1 MNILRND
8 IDAVNA
14 QVTITIEESDYAEK
28 VDKTLRDYRRK
39 ANIPGFRP
47 GMAPLGMI
55 KKMYGRAAKAEELNR
70 TLQDAIYNYIN
81 ENKLDILGEPLPVDD
96 QEKVDF
102 ENSTK
107 FDFRFDLGLA
117 PEYEPALSKDDD
129 LKYYNVKITDEMI
142 DNQVKNYAA
151 RFGNYN
157 EVDEAHGKDMIKGSM
172 VELDA
177 DGNVREGGISVDQAT
192 MAADYMKDE
201 EQKKL
206 LEGAKKG
213 STVRFNPK
221 KAYDSD
227 IELSSMLKITKEEAA
242 KMASDFN
249 LTINSITHYTESE
262 INQELFDKVYGKD
275 TVKSLDEFRAKVA
288 EGISAN
294 YKEDS
299 EYKLGIDAKAL
310 AIKKMEKLVFP
321 EDFLRR
327 WLLATNEKM
336 TQEQLDRDFPA
347 MLEDLKWYLFKT
359 RMAKA
364 NDIKVEKDD
373 VNAFARRMARM
384 QFAQYGMTEIPDNIL
399 DNYSSEMLKK
409 DETVRNITE
418 KVIEEKV
425 VAIMRNAAKVTET
438 EVSVDEFNKLFE

>member
-8 IDAVNA
+8 IDAVSA

-47 GMAPLGMI
+47 GMAPLSLI
-55 KKMYGRAAKAEELNR
+55 KKQYGRAVKAEELNR
-70 TLQDAIYNYIN
+70 TLQDAIYNYIK

-102 ENSTK
+102 ANDTK
-107 FDFRFDLGLA
+107 FDFKFDIGLA
-117 PEYEPALSKDDD
+117 PEYEPVINKKDN
-129 LKYYNVKITDEMI
+129 LKYYNVKVSEEMI
-142 DNQVKNYAA
+142 DNQVKNYAE
-151 RFGNYN
+151 RFGNYS

-177 DGNVREGGISVDQAT
+177 DGNVLEGGISIAETT
-192 MAADYMKDE
+192 MAADYIKDE

-206 LEGAKKG
+206 LEGAKKD
-213 STVRFNPK
+213 SVVRFNPK
-221 KAYDSD
+221 KAYNSD
-227 IELSSMLKITKEEAA
+227 IELSTMLKITKEEAA
-242 KMASDFN
+242 NLTSDFN
-249 LTINSITHYTESE
+249 LTINSITHYTPSE
-262 INQELFDKVYGKD
+262 IDQTLFDKVYGKD
-275 TVKSLDEFRAKVA
+275 TVKSLEEFRTKVA
-288 EGISAN
+288 EGIAKN

-299 EYKLGIDAKAL
+299 EYKLGLDAKAL
-310 AIKKMEKLVFP
+310 AIKKMSKLVFP

-347 MLEDLKWYLFKT
+347 MLDDLKWYLFKN
-359 RMAKA
+359 RIAEA
-364 NDIKVEKDD
+364 NGIKVETDE
-373 VNAFARRMARM
+373 VRAFARRMARM

-399 DNYSSEMLKK
+399 DNYSAEMLKK
-409 DETVRNITE
+409 EETIRNITE

-425 VAIMRNAAKVTET
+425 VDIMRNAAKLTET
-438 EVSVDEFNKLFE
+438 EVTVDEFNKLFE

>member
-8 IDAVNA
+8 IDEVNA

-28 VDKTLRDYRRK
+28 VDKALRDYRRK

-47 GMAPLGMI
+47 GLAPIGMT
-55 KKMYGRAAKAEELNR
+55 KKMYGRAVKADELNR
-70 TLQDAIYNYIN
+70 TLQEAIYNYIK
-81 ENKLDILGEPLPVDD
+81 ENDLDILGEPLPIDD
-96 QEKVDF
+96 QHEVDF
-102 ENSTK
+102 ENNTK
-107 FDFRFDLGLA
+107 FDFKFDLGLA
-117 PEYEPALSKDDD
+117 PKYEPALNKKDN
-129 LKYYNVKITDEMI
+129 LKYYNVKVTDEMI
-142 DNQVKNYAA
+142 DKQVNNYAG

-177 DGNVREGGISVDQAT
+177 DGNVRQDGISVDETT

-213 STVRFNPK
+213 SVIRFNPK

-227 IELSSMLKITKEEAA
+227 VELSSILHISKEEAA
-242 KMASDFN
+242 NMTSDFN
-249 LTINSITHYTESE
+249 LTINSIIHYTPSE
-262 INQELFDKVYGKD
+262 VDQTLFDKVYGKD
-275 TVKSLDEFRAKVA
+275 IVKSLEEFRTKVA
-288 EGISAN
+288 EGIAAN

-310 AIKKMEKLVFP
+310 AIKKMAKLVFP
-321 EDFLRR
+321 EEFLRR
-327 WLLATNEKM
+327 WLLATNDKM

-347 MLEDLKWYLFKT
+347 MLDDLKWYLFKT

-364 NDIKVEKDD
+364 NGIKVERDD
-373 VNAFARRMARM
+373 INAFARRMTRV
-384 QFAQYGMTEIPDNIL
+384 QFAQYGMTEVPEEIL
-399 DNYSSEMLKK
+399 SNYSSEMLKK
-409 DETVRNITE
+409 DETVRNISE
-418 KVIEEKV
+418 KIVEEKV
-425 VAIMRNAAKVTET
+425 VDIMRNAVKLTAT
-438 EVSVDEFNKLFE
+438 EVTVDEFNKLFD